1 MNTYYKAIK
10 LKNGELMACISDA
23 DLTMRTVKERSVV
36 EVRSPV
42 VFNSHKFMDSAGEL
56 VETISMMP
64 LMPITESDVIEIST
78 DHIFSV
84 AEMRP
89 VAAERYVQFLE
100 HLDNVRHQ
108 EDQDIIN
115 EIEAADE
122 DEPDDTPDN
131 VVELNKFTN
140 SKLVH

>member
-10 LKNGELMACISDA
+10 LKNGELVACISDTE
-23 DLTMRTVKERSVV
+23 LNMRTVKERSVV

-42 VFNSHKFMDSAGEL
+42 VFNSFKFMDGSGEL

-64 LMPITESDVIEIST
+64 LMPITNDTVVEIST

-100 HLDNVRHQ
+100 HLESVKHQ
-108 EDQDIIN
+108 EEEEIREEIDAAN
-115 EIEAADE
+115 EE
-122 DEPDDTPDN
+122 DESDTPDN
-131 VVELNKFTN
+131 VVDLSKFSINK
-140 SKLVH
+140 LIH